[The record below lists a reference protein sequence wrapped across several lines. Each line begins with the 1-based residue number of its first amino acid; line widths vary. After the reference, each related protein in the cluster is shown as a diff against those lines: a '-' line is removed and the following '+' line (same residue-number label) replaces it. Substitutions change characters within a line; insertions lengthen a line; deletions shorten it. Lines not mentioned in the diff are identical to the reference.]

1 MESELSKEQVNHLF
15 IDQNSEGQRLD
26 NFLFKTLKGVPKS
39 HIHKLIRTGKIRV
52 NFRRYDPSYKLQA
65 NDQVRIPPLRFANKP
80 TVHKKQHREYEII
93 YEDKYLLVINKPSG
107 IAVHGGSGVS
117 LGIIEDLRLQIH
129 APYLELVHR
138 LDKDTSGLLM
148 IAKKRSSLRFLQTAM
163 REHHIKKQYL
173 TLSTAPWNSQ
183 KRDITWPLT
192 KYNGKNGEKI
202 VRVDLKNGQKA
213 HSQFRLL
220 THFGSFSLLEVT
232 LKTGRTHQIRVH
244 MQKEGTP
251 IALDERYGNYLLNR
265 QLKKQGLSR
274 LFLHAARLVVPSPA
288 PEGGLLYLEA
298 PLPKELQNFLQ
309 HLEKGKVTV

>member
-1 MESELSKEQVNHLF
+1 M
-15 IDQNSEGQRLD
+15 
-26 NFLFKTLKGVPKS
+26 
-39 HIHKLIRTGKIRV
+39 
-52 NFRRYDPSYKLQA
+52 
-65 NDQVRIPPLRFANKP
+65 
-80 TVHKKQHREYEII
+80 
-93 YEDKYLLVINKPSG
+93 
-107 IAVHGGSGVS
+107 
-117 LGIIEDLRLQIH
+117 
-129 APYLELVHR
+129 
-138 LDKDTSGLLM
+138 
-148 IAKKRSSLRFLQTAM
+148 
-163 REHHIKKQYL
+163 
-173 TLSTAPWNSQ
+173 
-183 KRDITWPLT
+183 
-192 KYNGKNGEKI
+192 
-202 VRVDLKNGQKA
+202 RVDLKNGQKA